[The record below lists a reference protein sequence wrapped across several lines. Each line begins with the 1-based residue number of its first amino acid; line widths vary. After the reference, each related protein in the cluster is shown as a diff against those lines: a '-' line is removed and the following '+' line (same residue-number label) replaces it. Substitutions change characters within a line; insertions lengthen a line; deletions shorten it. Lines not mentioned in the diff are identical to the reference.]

1 MTATEVWQG
10 NWHCPS
16 SARESMT
23 ELLSI
28 FSILFL
34 IKKRRVNKMPQVIK
48 RLDSLFKLSL
58 EPPSPEKE
66 SMSFQDRE
74 NEENSLIHRNVL
86 R

>member
-1 MTATEVWQG
+1 M
-10 NWHCPS
+10 
-16 SARESMT
+16 
-23 ELLSI
+23 L
-28 FSILFL
+28 
-34 IKKRRVNKMPQVIK
+34 QVIK

-86 R
+86 C